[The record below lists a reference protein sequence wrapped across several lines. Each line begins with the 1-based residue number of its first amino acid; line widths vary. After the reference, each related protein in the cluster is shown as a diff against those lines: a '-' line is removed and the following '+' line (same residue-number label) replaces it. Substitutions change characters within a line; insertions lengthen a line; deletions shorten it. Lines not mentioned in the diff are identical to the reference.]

1 MGKNVSLIGVY
12 PPPYGGVTVKCK
24 LFSTMLAM
32 CGMNVTEIDLYEA
45 SRHKANAGS
54 VIWQCVKSF
63 RSEDP
68 IVYCIDSK
76 RLQVMLKLQRLFPS
90 SLGNTTVLAVGGV
103 FPKIVEDNKSFGLL
117 LKKVKGIWVETEGM
131 KELLEE
137 MGFSNVSVFPNP
149 KSEAGACPPV
159 MSDPAKPL
167 KLVFFSQI
175 SNEKGVDDIIQM
187 VDLLK
192 ERDIS
197 YHIDFFGHVVPEI
210 QERFHAFVEQT
221 ANVDYCGV
229 FDSTKSSVYEKLNGY
244 DILLLPTHWFAEGVP
259 GILVEA
265 KMAGLA
271 VIASDR
277 SFNAEIIQENQ
288 DEGFIIREDYPRE
301 MAELVNRCAED
312 RTLVNRMKE
321 GSFQSRKR
329 YAMEE
334 YETMVD
340 AI

>member
-24 LFSTMLAM
+24 LFSAMLAKR
-32 CGMNVTEIDLYEA
+32 GMNATEIDLYES
-45 SRHKANAGS
+45 SRHKVCAGS
-54 VIWQCVKSF
+54 VMRQCIKAF

-68 IVYCIDSK
+68 IVYCSDSK
-76 RLQVMLKLQRLFPS
+76 RLQVMLKLQSLFPG
-90 SLGNTTVLAVGGV
+90 SLGNTTVLAVGGK
-103 FPKIVEDNKSFGLL
+103 FPTIVADHKSFVVL

-131 KELLEE
+131 KEKLEE

-149 KSEAGACPPV
+149 KSEAGACPP
-159 MSDPAKPL
+159 MTSDPRQPL
-167 KLVFFSQI
+167 RLVFFSQI
-175 SNEKGVDDIIQM
+175 SKEKGVDDIIQL
-187 VDLLK
+187 VELLK

-210 QERFHAFVEQT
+210 QERFHAFVAQN
-221 ANVDYCGV
+221 ANVDYCGI

-244 DILLLPTHWFAEGVP
+244 DILLFPTRWFCEGVP

-277 SFNAEIIQENQ
+277 SFNAEIIQANQ

-301 MAELVNRCAED
+301 MAELVRRCAAD
-312 RTLVNRMKE
+312 RALVNRMKA

-329 YAMEE
+329 YSLEE
-334 YETMVD
+334 YEKMVEM
-340 AI
+340 I

>member
-1 MGKNVSLIGVY
+1 MGKNVYLIGVY

-24 LFSTMLAM
+24 LFSAMLAM
-32 CGMNVTEIDLYEA
+32 RGMNATEIDLYEA
-45 SRHKANAGS
+45 SRHKARAGS
-54 VIWQCVKSF
+54 VIRQCVQSF

-68 IVYCIDSK
+68 IVYCSDSK
-76 RLQVMLKLQRLFPS
+76 RLQVMLKLQSLFPA
-90 SLGNTTVLAVGGV
+90 SLGNTTVLAVGGT
-103 FPKIVEDNKSFGLL
+103 FPKIVADHKSFGLL

-131 KELLEE
+131 KEKMAE

-149 KSEAGACPPV
+149 KSEEGACPPV
-159 MSDPAKPL
+159 MSDPHQPL

-175 SNEKGVDDIIQM
+175 SKEKGVDDIIQL
-187 VDLLK
+187 VELLK

-210 QERFHAFVEQT
+210 QERFHAFVAQN

-229 FDSTKSSVYEKLNGY
+229 FNSAKSSVYEKLNGY
-244 DILLLPTHWFAEGVP
+244 DILLFPTHWFAEGVP

-277 SFNAEIIQENQ
+277 NFNAEIIQEDC

-312 RTLVNRMKE
+312 RALVNRMKE
-321 GSFQSRKR
+321 GSFHSRKR
-329 YAMEE
+329 YALEE
-334 YETMVD
+334 YESM
-340 AI
+340 AYEI